1 MDASLGFPNQKVSD
15 NRSVI
20 DPIVGGRIVWR
31 ITNTVALVPWR
42 RRRRRHLDNQS
53 KLPYN
58 LLGGIEWRFVPSAS
72 AMVGFRYL
80 KIDLEKGSG
89 ARTFNADIEMFG
101 PFLAVGFY
109 F

>member
-1 MDASLGFPNQKVSD
+1 
-15 NRSVI
+15 VI